1 MEKIRQTTP
10 LGGLQPSPT
19 QDSGPT
25 YMSRSGG
32 KSKRGGGP
40 SSLPPSNRAKYGLA
54 EGQDVVH
61 MSRSGGSSAGGAKFS
76 LTHEGPARMPRK
88 DKGSA
93 SHDSTTF
100 GIAGVTGSGGSG
112 YGVGGV

>member
-10 LGGLQPSPT
+10 LGGLKASPT

-32 KSKRGGGP
+32 KGKKGGGP
-40 SSLPPSNRAKYGLA
+40 SSLPPATRAKYGLA
-54 EGQDVVH
+54 EGHDVVH
-61 MSRSGGSSAGGAKFS
+61 MSRSGGSGDNGKTFS
-76 LTHEGPARMPRK
+76 LTHTGPTRMPRR

-93 SHDSTTF
+93 SHDSTDF
-100 GIAGVTGSGGSG
+100 GVGGVTGSGGSG
-112 YGVGGV
+112 YGVGGI